1 MKEFRIQLKKAMDKR
16 NITQSQLCEK
26 TGIPKSAMS
35 QYLSGAFRPKQER
48 TYLIAQALQTT
59 PEFLM
64 GFTDR
69 IESPKG
75 SLGIVEG
82 LQNSSQSISKNMLL
96 LRNSKNMSQEEL
108 ADCSGLAVEVI
119 QKYEKGNDSPDPD
132 ELLTIADALHTSV
145 AALTGIAI
153 PYYELSEEGRAFF
166 YHNAPTAEEMGMGFP
181 SQTDEIVNKIF
192 YRVNGMTK
200 EQKEKAWEILKTVFG
215 EEGEEHNP

>member
-1 MKEFRIQLKKAMDKR
+1 MKEFRVQLKKAMDKR

-59 PEFLM
+59 PEYLM
-64 GFTDR
+64 GFTDKFE
-69 IESPKG
+69 ISQEP
-75 SLGIVEG
+75 LGIVEG
-82 LQNSSQSISKNMLL
+82 LQNASKQIAHNMKMI
-96 LRNSKNMSQEEL
+96 RNSQKMTQEEL
-108 ADCSGLAVEVI
+108 AIQSGLELKSI
-119 QKYEKGNDSPDPD
+119 SKYEKGNDAPDPE
-132 ELLTIADALHTSV
+132 ELLSIADALHISV
-145 AALTGIAI
+145 AALTGITI

-181 SQTDEIVNKIF
+181 SRTDEIVNKIF
-192 YRVNGMTK
+192 YRVNGMTQ

-215 EEGEEHNP
+215 EEGDE